1 MRVLNSVELQA
12 VSGGLSLKPV
22 PVCHPICR
30 PIRVAL
36 QTRAEMRRYSSYGQK
51 SLINSYCSFEGLP
64 PSSGGGSFP
73 CASAA

>member
-30 PIRVAL
+30 PIRVVCRPEPRCGGTPVTAKRAL
-36 QTRAEMRRYSSYGQK
+36 
-51 SLINSYCSFEGLP
+51 
-64 PSSGGGSFP
+64 
-73 CASAA
+73 